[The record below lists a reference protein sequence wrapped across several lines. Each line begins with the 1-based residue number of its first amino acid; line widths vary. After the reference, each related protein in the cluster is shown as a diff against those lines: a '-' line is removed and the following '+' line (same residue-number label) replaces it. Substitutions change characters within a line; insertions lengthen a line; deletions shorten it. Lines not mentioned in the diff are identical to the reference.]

1 MILRSKVARQPAW
14 EVDEDALHPRHSTIP
29 RSKAARQT
37 AWEVDEDPPS
47 SFHDVKLP
55 GKLRR
60 MLCILVNPL
69 SKAARQ
75 FAWEVDEDASS
86 SLHEANLPIQVTGK
100 LTRMYPRHLTK

>member
-1 MILRSKVARQPAW
+1 MILPSKVARQ
-14 EVDEDALHPRHSTIP
+14 S
-29 RSKAARQT
+29 

-75 FAWEVDEDASS
+75 FAWEVDEDALHPRHSTIPRSKAARQFAWEVDEDASS